1 MEPSANYSA
10 GHLRKIALCIHRWNC
25 TLPPLSNMALWIF
38 SYQETEVH
46 QKHPENYQVYE
57 DGGSCKV
64 CPGWAGA
71 EASSSVRNRLLGWV
85 RRSVHRDDVLLVNL
99 VLGAFVH
106 FQKPRCTWE
115 EELSSEGLPSLL
127 PHEIGLWV
135 CLFDIF
141 LTANWCREAQ
151 PTVGCAIP
159 GQEDLSCI

>member
-10 GHLRKIALCIHRWNC
+10 GHLRKIAVCIHRWNC
-25 TLPPLSNMALWIF
+25 TLPPLSNMALRIF

-71 EASSSVRNRLLGWV
+71 EASSSVWNRLLGWV
-85 RRSVHRDDVLLVNL
+85 RSVHRDDVLLVNL
-99 VLGAFVH
+99 VLSAFVH

-115 EELSSEGLPSLL
+115 EELSSEELPPPLSPMKLAYGCVCLTSFWLLIDAERPSPLWAVPSL
-127 PHEIGLWV
+127 GRR
-135 CLFDIF
+135 
-141 LTANWCREAQ
+141 T
-151 PTVGCAIP
+151 
-159 GQEDLSCI
+159 